1 MMLRLIPLLCISVL
15 TFAPF
20 SLQLSAQ
27 CDDADFELLCN
38 DGDMVNDAVFGCG
51 FSCAFAGDLTACFSN
66 CISNAIPQMSEGC
79 VGCFAA
85 QSTCVSDNCFLTCA
99 FGSEEDCAAC
109 VAANCQ
115 AQFESCAGIV
125 DVDLDGESTIC
136 DCDDSNPN
144 VFPGAPATAEGLDNN
159 CNGVLEQEELAEV
172 ACLPDLNQDGLITV
186 SDVLLLL
193 SEFGCE
199 AGCTTDI
206 NGDGAV
212 TVSDILVLLGA
223 FGTTC

>member
-1 MMLRLIPLLCISVL
+1 MTARILTALLLFGTGII
-15 TFAPF
+15 AR
-20 SLQLSAQ
+20 AQ
-27 CDDADFELLCN
+27 CDSSDFELLCFE
-38 DGDMVNDAVFGCG
+38 GDMVNDEVFNCG
-51 FSCAFAGDLTACFSN
+51 FSCAFAGDLTSCFSS
-66 CISNAIPQMSEGC
+66 CISSAIPEMSAGC

-99 FGSEEDCAAC
+99 FGSEADCAAC

-136 DCDDSNPN
+136 DCDDGNAS
-144 VFPGAPATAEGLDNN
+144 VYPGAPPTAEGVDNN
-159 CNGVLEQEELAEV
+159 CDGTLEDAELAVV
-172 ACLPDLNQDGLITV
+172 ACLPDLNEDGIITV

-199 AGCTTDI
+199 ADCTHDI

-223 FGTTC
+223 FGTDC